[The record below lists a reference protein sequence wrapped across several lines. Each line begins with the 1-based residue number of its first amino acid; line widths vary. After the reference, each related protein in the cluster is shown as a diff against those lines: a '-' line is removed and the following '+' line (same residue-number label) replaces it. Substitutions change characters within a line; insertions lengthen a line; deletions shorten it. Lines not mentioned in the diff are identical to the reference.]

1 MRVTALTRVT
11 APRVATV
18 LTVVA
23 AEPEDEL
30 PVPLSEIVV
39 AARAPASVKSDCTVS
54 AIVPFATVAV
64 R

>member
-39 AARAPASVKSDCTVS
+39 AARHGGVS
-54 AIVPFATVAV
+54 ARHRPSHPSISAT
-64 R
+64 RN